1 MQHPRLLDIRN
12 ATVFRDNK
20 KVFDRFSLA
29 VEQGQSTAIIG
40 PNGAGKSTLL
50 KLLTRELYPVVKEDS
65 WVRILGQDRPVLWE
79 LREKIGL
86 VSADLQQGFV
96 PEVSGLGVVVSGLHN
111 SIGLFHYQQVTEVQ
125 LEQGRTVLQELGVAE
140 LANRPYRQMST
151 GQQRRCLL
159 GRALIHRPDHLILD
173 EPTSGLDLNAT
184 YHYLDAIRQLAQQGK
199 TILLATHH
207 IHEIP
212 PEIQRVVFM
221 ANGRVVADDAKEEL
235 LTDARLSELFAMPL
249 KVSFSQGFYQVL
261 PARA

>member
-1 MQHPRLLDIRN
+1 MKIPRLLDIHN
-12 ATVFRDNK
+12 ATVYRDNK
-20 KVFDRFSLA
+20 KVFDGFSLA

-50 KLLTRELYPVVKEDS
+50 KLLTRELYPVVNDES
-65 WVRILGQDRPVLWE
+65 HVRILGQDRPILWE

-96 PEVSGLGVVVSGLHN
+96 PDVSGLGVVVSGLHN
-111 SIGLFHYQQVTEVQ
+111 SIGLFHYQDVTDEQ
-125 LEQGRTVLQELGVAE
+125 LTRGRAVLEELGISD
-140 LANRPYRQMST
+140 LAGRPYKQMST

-159 GRALIHRPDHLILD
+159 GRALIHNPDHLILD

-184 YHYLDAIRQLAQQGK
+184 YHYLNGIRDLLQRGK

-212 PEIQRVVFM
+212 PEIERVVFI
-221 ANGRVVADDAKEEL
+221 ANGSVVADGYKADL
-235 LTDARLSELFAMPL
+235 LTDNHLSSLFDMPL
-249 KVSFSQGFYQVL
+249 TVSISNGFYQVL
-261 PARA
+261 PA

>member
-1 MQHPRLLDIRN
+1 MKIPRLLDIHN
-12 ATVFRDNK
+12 ATVYRDNK
-20 KVFDRFSLA
+20 KVFDGFSLS

-50 KLLTRELYPVVKEDS
+50 KLLTRELYPVVNDES
-65 WVRILGQDRPVLWE
+65 HVRILGQDRPILWE

-96 PEVSGLGVVVSGLHN
+96 PDVSGLGVVVSGLHN
-111 SIGLFHYQQVTEVQ
+111 SIGLFHYQDVTDEQ
-125 LEQGRTVLQELGVAE
+125 LTRGRAVLEELGISD
-140 LANRPYRQMST
+140 LAGRPYKQMST

-159 GRALIHRPDHLILD
+159 GRALIHNPDHLILD

-184 YHYLDAIRQLAQQGK
+184 YHYLNGIRDLLQRGK

-212 PEIQRVVFM
+212 PEIERVVFI
-221 ANGRVVADDAKEEL
+221 ANGSVVADGYKADL
-235 LTDARLSELFAMPL
+235 LTDNHLSSLFDMPL
-249 KVSFSQGFYQVL
+249 TVSISNGFYQVL
-261 PARA
+261 PA

>member
-1 MQHPRLLDIRN
+1 MQTPKLLDIHN
-12 ATVFRDNK
+12 ATVYRENK
-20 KVFDRFSLA
+20 KVFDGFSLA

-50 KLLTRELYPVVKEDS
+50 KLLTRELYPVVNDES
-65 WVRILGQDRPVLWE
+65 HVRILGQDRPILWE

-96 PEVSGLGVVVSGLHN
+96 PDVSGLGVVVSGLHN
-111 SIGLFHYQQVTEVQ
+111 SIGLFHYQDVTDEQ
-125 LEQGRTVLQELGVAE
+125 LARGRMVLEDLGISD
-140 LANRPYRQMST
+140 LAGRPYKQMST

-159 GRALIHRPDHLILD
+159 GRALIHNPEHLILD

-184 YHYLDAIRQLAQQGK
+184 YHYLSGIRELLQHGK

-212 PEIQRVVFM
+212 PEIERVVFID
-221 ANGRVVADDAKEEL
+221 NGRVVADDHKTEL
-235 LTDARLSELFAMPL
+235 LTDAHLSSLFDMPL
-249 KVSFSQGFYQVL
+249 TVSVSNGFYQVL
-261 PARA
+261 PA